1 MMTAQV
7 MELTVE
13 NILSLI
19 EKLSLPDKLR
29 LRTALDQTVEAP
41 PAVKAPLDKRLP
53 NQPWPEGRAAM
64 DWLREHSHEYRGQW
78 VALAGNRLVAHGTD
92 RAEVR
97 AAHQAAGLNN
107 GQVLLHYIAAA
118 DEPPFMGI

>member
-41 PAVKAPLDKRLP
+41 PAVKAPLDKRVP
-53 NQPWPEGRAAM
+53 CEPMPDRT
-64 DWLREHSHEYRGQW
+64 REWNWIEEHKHEYAGQW
-78 VALAGNRLVAHGTD
+78 VALDGDRLVA
-92 RAEVR
+92 ASPVR
-97 AAHQAAGLNN
+97 LEISTA
-107 GQVLLHYIAAA
+107 IKA
-118 DEPPFMGI
+118 DGAKRPLIHRIPSPDDLPYVGIL

>member
-29 LRTALDQTVEAP
+29 LRTALDQTVDPP
-41 PAVKAPLDKRLP
+41 PAAKAPLDKRVP
-53 NQPWPEGRAAM
+53 CEPMPDRT
-64 DWLREHSHEYRGQW
+64 REWNWIEEHKLEYAGQW
-78 VALAGNRLVAHGTD
+78 VALDGDRLVA
-92 RAEVR
+92 ASPVR
-97 AAHQAAGLNN
+97 LEISAA
-107 GQVLLHYIAAA
+107 IKA
-118 DEPPFMGI
+118 DGAQRPLIHRIPSPDDLPYVGIL